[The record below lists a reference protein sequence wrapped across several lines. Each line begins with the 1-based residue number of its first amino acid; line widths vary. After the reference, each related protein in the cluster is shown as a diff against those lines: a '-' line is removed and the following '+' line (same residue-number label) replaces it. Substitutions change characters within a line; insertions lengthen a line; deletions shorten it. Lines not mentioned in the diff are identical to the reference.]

1 MRTHI
6 HVHCSGRRIWLTFH
20 GRFSCALAAAGGT
33 VSTPILIFCAT
44 GVVGHR
50 CCRHQPMQNVGTA
63 SVNGRTSSM
72 KPRPLSRGLLGWSKR
87 RRQNTKSV
95 MWALAGCSPGLQPSS
110 HAAKALDL
118 ARRAALGFWSDAR
131 WRYPGAAQAASYRAL
146 CLSKLCHMPQL
157 EQRGLDRRVGEV
169 RELTKD

>member
-1 MRTHI
+1 MPLHRDFVRSTSSAQPGSLHRLYMRTHI
-6 HVHCSGRRIWLTFH
+6 HAHCSGRRIWLTFH

-87 RRQNTKSV
+87 RSISGAGKILKACGR
-95 MWALAGCSPGLQPSS
+95 WPAAAPGCSPAATRRRRLIWPAGQPWASG
-110 HAAKALDL
+110 AMRGGGIRVLLKLRAT
-118 ARRAALGFWSDAR
+118 ARCA
-131 WRYPGAAQAASYRAL
+131 
-146 CLSKLCHMPQL
+146 
-157 EQRGLDRRVGEV
+157 
-169 RELTKD
+169 

>member
-1 MRTHI
+1 
-6 HVHCSGRRIWLTFH
+6 
-20 GRFSCALAAAGGT
+20 
-33 VSTPILIFCAT
+33 
-44 GVVGHR
+44 
-50 CCRHQPMQNVGTA
+50 
-63 SVNGRTSSM
+63 
-72 KPRPLSRGLLGWSKR
+72 
-87 RRQNTKSV
+87 
-95 MWALAGCSPGLQPSS
+95 MWALAGCSPRLQPSS